1 MGKIPSFGEFLRNRR
16 MEKGIE
22 AEKLSEGLYDSTMLI
37 LIEKGER
44 VPSRL
49 MMDRLLDRLGVSVD
63 DYELF
68 LDYDEYDRWLER
80 QRLVEAVLNEN
91 VEKAWELLSQYRRN
105 NNMGFK
111 LCRQFYLAMKAQCM
125 QLSGEEESR
134 IAQAYEEAVRLTVP
148 DVDTKPIK
156 ELVLSAQE
164 LNLILE
170 YAYYG
175 RKRDFDLI
183 CREML
188 EYIRENH
195 FDIHNKSKIYPKIVF
210 YMYLYIREQDTD
222 AKEDKYTWDKY
233 MECLLLC
240 NEAVEILRDSTRTYY
255 LIELLESRM
264 DIITFLLEHGM
275 CPKRLLVS
283 FDTWMKESCEWKKA
297 YESLYNKFG
306 ISMYMRNCMQFY
318 LEGAAFCI
326 SDVIRIRRK
335 MLGLS
340 AARLAEGICSEK
352 TIRRIENRR
361 CRTHREITSELLA
374 RMGIPYQLHRTD
386 VITSNYGAKK
396 IKEQLDDYAVRMN
409 YGKSRECIEQLETL
423 IDMDIPINR
432 QTMLRVGLNNEWA
445 HRGLGSEEYEDG
457 LMEALGYTIPY
468 NKVIESDEC
477 YLTNA
482 ELMCIYNISL
492 TRLQGRGNEPLH
504 LLYKLMRNFEQ
515 NIPVHS
521 DIMTYE
527 LVMRTMSGYLGN
539 MGEYDSSNT
548 ISDHVTTLC
557 LRCRRTHI
565 ISKCIYNNQW
575 NSKMR
580 EGRSSYNSFE
590 KEEIDKAIMVSRFC
604 KDEVQEKF
612 YKSKRDG

>member
-1 MGKIPSFGEFLRNRR
+1 
-16 MEKGIE
+16 
-22 AEKLSEGLYDSTMLI
+22 
-37 LIEKGER
+37 
-44 VPSRL
+44 
-49 MMDRLLDRLGVSVD
+49 
-63 DYELF
+63 
-68 LDYDEYDRWLER
+68 
-80 QRLVEAVLNEN
+80 
-91 VEKAWELLSQYRRN
+91 
-105 NNMGFK
+105 
-111 LCRQFYLAMKAQCM
+111 
-125 QLSGEEESR
+125 
-134 IAQAYEEAVRLTVP
+134 
-148 DVDTKPIK
+148 
-156 ELVLSAQE
+156 
-164 LNLILE
+164 
-170 YAYYG
+170 
-175 RKRDFDLI
+175 
-183 CREML
+183 
-188 EYIRENH
+188 
-195 FDIHNKSKIYPKIVF
+195 
-210 YMYLYIREQDTD
+210 
-222 AKEDKYTWDKY
+222 
-233 MECLLLC
+233 
-240 NEAVEILRDSTRTYY
+240 
-255 LIELLESRM
+255 
-264 DIITFLLEHGM
+264 
-275 CPKRLLVS
+275 
-283 FDTWMKESCEWKKA
+283 
-297 YESLYNKFG
+297 
-306 ISMYMRNCMQFY
+306 MQFY

-565 ISKCIYNNQW
+565 ISKCIYNNQL